1 MGALAAARL
10 VLLFAAF
17 FCCLA
22 HAQALRVAAVQRV
35 SLDAATPADTLA
47 ANAAAM
53 AANVKAAS
61 AASVDLVVFPE
72 FSLLGAAMQLSSEC
86 AAGDGGASRMDAFC
100 ETLPAIGTRIPCPSS
115 SSSFSSSS
123 STDLAALSPLALLS
137 CASSASATP
146 IVVSYNTCE
155 LDGAQ
160 RFNTQVI
167 VQNGTLVQT
176 YRKRHPF
183 YTQCFATPPLEVRT
197 FRVRDTTVGLFTCFD
212 LLFADPKENLYDAG
226 VRVFSYSS
234 AIPLVGRA
242 AVEAWSWAKGVAVV
256 SSNAALAESAVVVN
270 GTAVARCDSK
280 VDCVAIADV

>member
-1 MGALAAARL
+1 MRALARRA
-10 VLLFAAF
+10 LLFAA
-17 FCCLA
+17 CCCFLSHA
-22 HAQALRVAAVQRV
+22 HALRVAAVQRL

-53 AANVKAAS
+53 AASVKAAS
-61 AASVDLVVFPE
+61 AAAVDLVVFPE
-72 FSLLGAAMQLSSEC
+72 FTLFGATMQLSTEC
-86 AAGDGGASRMDAFC
+86 AADASRLDAFC
-100 ETLPAIGTRIPCPSS
+100 EALPAVGTRIPCPSS
-115 SSSFSSSS
+115 PS
-123 STDLAALSPLALLS
+123 STDIAALSPLAVLA
-137 CASSASATP
+137 CASSASATL

-155 LDGAQ
+155 LDGVQ
-160 RFNTQVI
+160 RFNTQVV

-183 YTQCFATPPLEVRT
+183 FTSCFATPPLELRS
-197 FRVRDTTVGLFTCFD
+197 FRVRDTVVGLFTCFD

-256 SSNAALAESAVVVN
+256 SSNAALAESAVIVN

-280 VDCVAIADV
+280 VDCVAIADI